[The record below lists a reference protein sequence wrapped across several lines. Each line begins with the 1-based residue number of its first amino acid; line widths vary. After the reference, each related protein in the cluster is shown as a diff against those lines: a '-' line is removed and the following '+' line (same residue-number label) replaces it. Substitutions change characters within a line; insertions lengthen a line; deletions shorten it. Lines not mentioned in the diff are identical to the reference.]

1 MVVKY
6 IKPVLAP
13 VLIAQAKRLRRV
25 ALEMPEPSGQRH
37 GTAASPDASVGG
49 RPLSLLI
56 AGDSSAAGVGAS
68 TQDEAL
74 APQLAAALAKRI
86 QRDVNWHLIAKTGN
100 TSSALLELLR
110 GQDLPAADVA
120 VVIVGVNDISHNV
133 PIGHA
138 LRARNRIVRLLRE
151 RTGVAHILFP
161 GLPAVERFPLL
172 PQPLAWYGGAEA
184 RRGNDLQARWAAH
197 ERRAAFVSHV
207 PMDGFTHPQ
216 LMAED
221 GFHPSPILYAMV
233 AEHFAEH
240 LALKVGT
247 LAVGTLAEAAPNAV
261 PAAASGTAPA
271 ELADAAEVTTAR

>member
-1 MVVKY
+1 MVVQL

-13 VLIAQAKRLRRV
+13 MLMAQAKRLRRV
-25 ALEMPEPSGQRH
+25 ALELPEPSGERH
-37 GTAASPDASVGG
+37 GVALSPDASVSA
-49 RPLSLLI
+49 RPLSILI
-56 AGDSSAAGVGAS
+56 TGDSSAAGVGAA

-74 APQLAAALAKRI
+74 APQLASALAKRI
-86 QRDVNWHLIAKTGN
+86 RRDVHWHLIAETGR
-100 TSSALLELLR
+100 TSSGVLALLHAHEL
-110 GQDLPAADVA
+110 PPVDVA

-151 RTGVAHILFP
+151 RTGVGHILFP

-184 RRGNDLQARWAAH
+184 RRSNDLQARWAAH
-197 ERRAAFVSHV
+197 PKRAGFVNHV
-207 PMDGFTHPQ
+207 PMDGFTHPK

-233 AEHFAEH
+233 AAHFAEH
-240 LALKVGT
+240 LALRVS
-247 LAVGTLAEAAPNAV
+247 ALAE
-261 PAAASGTAPA
+261 
-271 ELADAAEVTTAR
+271 LH